1 MKALAPQYAIEPLAS
16 HHDRGQFD
24 CGVET
29 LDRYLRQQASQNAR
43 KNVAAVFVAVLNGSP
58 AVLGFYTLAMAA
70 VRLHDLPAETARRL
84 PRYPAVPAVRLG
96 RLAVDVS
103 ARGQG
108 VGALLLIDALHRALR
123 SEIAWTAVVVDAKD
137 AAARGFYAKFGFTPL
152 ADSELNLYLLR
163 SAVAEALA

>member
-29 LDRYLRQQASQNAR
+29 LDRYLRQQASQDAR

-70 VRLHDLPAETARRL
+70 VRLHDLPAETARKL

-103 ARGQG
+103 A
-108 VGALLLIDALHRALR
+108 
-123 SEIAWTAVVVDAKD
+123 T
-137 AAARGFYAKFGFTPL
+137 T
-152 ADSELNLYLLR
+152 R
-163 SAVAEALA
+163 SASARACLTSWAGVLRYVPP